1 MKTTTSTLQIKPDH
15 GTRTFT
21 IIGYSLI
28 SIITILCFIPFWLI
42 IVASISDEQTVLR
55 EGFKLWPTVVSFD
68 AYRSIFQGFKSLI
81 QSYLVTIFITVFGTV
96 SSLLLTSMTG
106 YVLIRQ
112 DFTERNKV
120 SFFIYFTT
128 LFSGGVIPSYIL
140 FVKYL
145 QIKNSLWALVLP
157 CLLSPWNIFLMRNF
171 MKSIPYSLV
180 EASKIDGANDWQIYE
195 KVMLP
200 LSKAGLATVG
210 LFIALNYWNDWY
222 HASLYITKE
231 NLYPLQY
238 LLYRMLSNAEY
249 MKQAAA
255 AGVLLDSE
263 VLPSETLKMATAL
276 VVTGPILMLYPF
288 VQKYFVKGIMIGS
301 VKG

>member
-1 MKTTTSTLQIKPDH
+1 MKKTNYSTVRPDK
-15 GTRTFT
+15 GTKSFTVLGYAVMTVIT
-21 IIGYSLI
+21 II
-28 SIITILCFIPFWLI
+28 CFIPFWLI
-42 IVASISDEQTVLR
+42 ISASISDEHTILV
-55 EGFKLWPTVVSFD
+55 EGFKLWPSEISFD
-68 AYRSIFQGFKSLI
+68 AYRSIFQDSSSIFESYAVTLI
-81 QSYLVTIFITVFGTV
+81 VTAVGTA
-96 SSLLLTSMTG
+96 SALLLTSMTG
-106 YVLIRQ
+106 YVLTRQ
-112 DFTERNKV
+112 DFKARNKV

-140 FVKYL
+140 IVKYL
-145 QIKNSLWALVLP
+145 QLKNTLWALILP

-171 MKSIPYSLV
+171 MKSIPYSLI
-180 EASKIDGANDWQIYE
+180 EAAKIDSAGDLQIFTRI
-195 KVMLP
+195 VLP

-210 LFIALNYWNDWY
+210 LFLALNYWNDWY

-249 MKQAAA
+249 MKQAAE
-255 AGVLLDSE
+255 AGLFLGTE
-263 VLPSETLKMATAL
+263 TLPSETLKMATAI
-276 VVTGPILMLYPF
+276 VVTGPILLVYPF

>member
-1 MKTTTSTLQIKPDH
+1 MQTVSTTMKSDKGTQSFTLL
-15 GTRTFT
+15 GYGVMT
-21 IIGYSLI
+21 IV
-28 SIITILCFIPFWLI
+28 TVLCFIPFWLI
-42 IVASISDEQTVLR
+42 IVASISDEQTILR
-55 EGFKLWPTVVSFD
+55 EGFKLWPTQLSFD
-68 AYRSIFQGFKSLI
+68 AYRSIFQGFNALM
-81 QSYLVTIFITVFGTV
+81 QSYLVTICITVAGTTL
-96 SSLLLTSMTG
+96 SLLLTSMTG
-106 YVLIRQ
+106 FVLIRQ
-112 DFTERNKV
+112 DFPARNKV

-128 LFSGGVIPSYIL
+128 LFSGGVIPTYIL

-145 QIKNSLWALVLP
+145 TLKNTLWALVLP
-157 CLLSPWNIFLMRNF
+157 GLLSPWNIFLMRNF

-200 LSKAGLATVG
+200 LCKAGLATVG

-231 NLYPLQY
+231 SLYPLQY

-255 AGVLLDSE
+255 AGVFLDTV

-276 VVTGPILMLYPF
+276 VVTGPILLVYPF
-288 VQKYFVKGIMIGS
+288 VQRYFVKGIMIGS

>member
-128 LFSGGVIPSYIL
+128 LF
-140 FVKYL
+140 
-145 QIKNSLWALVLP
+145 
-157 CLLSPWNIFLMRNF
+157 
-171 MKSIPYSLV
+171 
-180 EASKIDGANDWQIYE
+180 
-195 KVMLP
+195 
-200 LSKAGLATVG
+200 
-210 LFIALNYWNDWY
+210 
-222 HASLYITKE
+222 
-231 NLYPLQY
+231 
-238 LLYRMLSNAEY
+238 
-249 MKQAAA
+249 
-255 AGVLLDSE
+255 
-263 VLPSETLKMATAL
+263 
-276 VVTGPILMLYPF
+276 
-288 VQKYFVKGIMIGS
+288 
-301 VKG
+301 

>member
-1 MKTTTSTLQIKPDH
+1 MKKTNYSTVRPDK
-15 GTRTFT
+15 GTKSFTVLGYAVMTVIT
-21 IIGYSLI
+21 II
-28 SIITILCFIPFWLI
+28 CFIPFWLI
-42 IVASISDEQTVLR
+42 ISASISDEHTILV
-55 EGFKLWPTVVSFD
+55 EGFKLWPSEISFD
-68 AYRSIFQGFKSLI
+68 AYRSIFQDSSSIFESYAVTLI
-81 QSYLVTIFITVFGTV
+81 VTAVGTA
-96 SSLLLTSMTG
+96 SALLLTSMTG
-106 YVLIRQ
+106 YVLTRQ
-112 DFTERNKV
+112 DFKARNKV

-140 FVKYL
+140 IVKYL
-145 QIKNSLWALVLP
+145 QLKNTLWALILP

-171 MKSIPYSLV
+171 MKSIPYSLIEV
-180 EASKIDGANDWQIYE
+180 AKIDSAGDLQIFTRI
-195 KVMLP
+195 VLP

-210 LFIALNYWNDWY
+210 LFLALNYWNDWY

-249 MKQAAA
+249 MKQAAE
-255 AGVLLDSE
+255 AGLLLGTE
-263 VLPSETLKMATAL
+263 TLPSETLKMATAI
-276 VVTGPILMLYPF
+276 VVTGPILLVYPF

>member
-1 MKTTTSTLQIKPDH
+1 METITTQVKPDKGTTSFSILGYSVMTGI
-15 GTRTFT
+15 T
-21 IIGYSLI
+21 II
-28 SIITILCFIPFWLI
+28 CFIPFWLI
-42 IVASISDEQTVLR
+42 IVASISNENMVLT
-55 EGFKLWPTVVSFD
+55 EGFKLWPTVISAD
-68 AYRSIFQGFKSLI
+68 AYRSIFQGFDTLMK
-81 QSYLVTIFITVFGTV
+81 SYLVTIFITVTGTI
-96 SSLLLTSMTG
+96 SSLLLTTMTG
-106 YVLIRQ
+106 YVLIRR
-112 DFTERNKV
+112 DFLERNIV

-145 QIKNSLWALVLP
+145 TLKNSLWALVLP

-171 MKSIPYSLV
+171 MRSIPYSLI
-180 EASKIDGANDWQIYE
+180 EASKIDSANDWQIYL
-195 KVMLP
+195 KVILP

-231 NLYPLQY
+231 SLYPLQY

-255 AGVLLDSE
+255 AGVFLDT
-263 VLPSETLKMATAL
+263 VALPSETLKMATAL
-276 VVTGPILMLYPF
+276 VVTGPILLLYPF

>member
-1 MKTTTSTLQIKPDH
+1 MKTTAISIRPDSGTKSFTLL
-15 GTRTFT
+15 
-21 IIGYSLI
+21 GYGVMV
-28 SIITILCFIPFWLI
+28 IITIICVVPFWLI
-42 IVASISDEQTVLR
+42 VAASISDEATILR
-55 EGFKLWPTVVSFD
+55 EGFKLWPRTVSLD
-68 AYRSIFQGFKSLI
+68 AYRSIFQGSKALLH
-81 QSYLVTIFITVFGTV
+81 SYLVTIFVTSVGTLLA
-96 SSLLLTSMTG
+96 LLLTSMTG
-106 YVLIRQ
+106 YVLIRV
-112 DFTERNKV
+112 DFPHRNGIA
-120 SFFIYFTT
+120 FFIYFTT
-128 LFSGGVIPSYIL
+128 LFSGGVIPTYIL

-145 QIKNSLWALVLP
+145 ALKNTVWVLILS

-180 EASKIDGANDWQIYE
+180 EASKIDGANDLQIYTA
-195 KVMLP
+195 VMVP

-222 HASLYITKE
+222 HASLYITQE
-231 NLYPLQY
+231 ALYPLQY

-255 AGVLLDSE
+255 AGIFLDTVS
-263 VLPSETLKMATAL
+263 LPSETLKMATAL
-276 VVTGPILMLYPF
+276 VVTGPILLLYPF

>member
-1 MKTTTSTLQIKPDH
+1 MKPDK
-15 GTRTFT
+15 GTQSFT
-21 IIGYSLI
+21 ALGYSVMTL
-28 SIITILCFIPFWLI
+28 ITILCFIPFWLI
-42 IVASISDEQTVLR
+42 IVASISDEQTVLT
-55 EGFKLWPTVVSFD
+55 EGFKLWPTVISLD
-68 AYRSIFQGFKSLI
+68 AYRSIFQGFESLM
-81 QSYLVTIFITVFGTV
+81 QSYLVTIFVTVAGTTL
-96 SSLLLTSMTG
+96 SLFLTSMTG
-106 YVLIRQ
+106 FVLIRQ
-112 DFTERNKV
+112 DFPARNKV

-128 LFSGGVIPSYIL
+128 LFSGGVIPTYIL

-145 QIKNSLWALVLP
+145 TLKNTLWALILP
-157 CLLSPWNIFLMRNF
+157 GLLSPWNIFLMRNF

-180 EASKIDGANDWQIYE
+180 EASKIDGATDWQIYE

-200 LSKAGLATVG
+200 LCKAGLATVG

-231 NLYPLQY
+231 SLYPLQY

-255 AGVLLDSE
+255 AGVFLDTV

-276 VVTGPILMLYPF
+276 VVTGPILLVYPF
-288 VQKYFVKGIMIGS
+288 VQRYFVKGIMIGS
-301 VKG
+301 IKG

>member
-1 MKTTTSTLQIKPDH
+1 METQIKPDK
-15 GTRTFT
+15 GTLSFSV
-21 IIGYSLI
+21 IGYSVMTV
-28 SIITILCFIPFWLI
+28 ITLLCLIPFWLVI
-42 IVASISDEQTVLR
+42 AASFSDEQDVLVH
-55 EGFKLWPTVVSFD
+55 GFRLWPSVFSLD
-68 AYRSIFQGFKSLI
+68 AYKSIFSGFDSLMR
-81 QSYLVTIFITVFGTV
+81 SYVVTIFITLAGTFT
-96 SSLLLTSMTG
+96 SILLTSMAG

-112 DFTERNKV
+112 DFGKRNAV

-145 QIKNSLWALVLP
+145 NMKNSIWALVLP

-180 EASKIDGANDWQIYE
+180 EASKIDGANDWQIYA

-210 LFIALNYWNDWY
+210 LFLSLNYWNDWY

-231 NLYPLQY
+231 SLYPLQY

-249 MKQAAA
+249 MKQAAE
-255 AGVLLDSE
+255 AGIFIDSAMP
-263 VLPSETLKMATAL
+263 PSETLKMATAL
-276 VVTGPILMLYPF
+276 VVTGPILLVYPF
-288 VQKYFVKGIMIGS
+288 VQRFFIKGIMIGS

>member
-1 MKTTTSTLQIKPDH
+1 MRTAASTMKPDS
-15 GTRTFT
+15 GTRSFT
-21 IIGYSLI
+21 ILGYGVMTLV
-28 SIITILCFIPFWLI
+28 TLMCFIPFWLI
-42 IVASISDEQTVLR
+42 IIASISDEQTVLT
-55 EGFKLWPTVVSFD
+55 EGFKLWPSQLSFD
-68 AYRSIFQGFKSLI
+68 AYRSIFQGFKALM
-81 QSYLVTIFITVFGTV
+81 QSYLVTIFITVVGTTL
-96 SSLLLTSMTG
+96 SLLLTSMAG
-106 YVLIRQ
+106 FVLIRQ
-112 DFTERNKV
+112 DFPARNKV

-145 QIKNSLWALVLP
+145 TLKNTLWALILP
-157 CLLSPWNIFLMRNF
+157 SLLSPWNIFLMRNF

-180 EASKIDGANDWQIYE
+180 EASKIDGANDWQIYQR
-195 KVMLP
+195 VMIP
-200 LSKAGLATVG
+200 LCKAGLATVG

-231 NLYPLQY
+231 SLYPLQY

-255 AGVLLDSE
+255 AGVFLDTV

-276 VVTGPILMLYPF
+276 VVTGPILLVYPF
-288 VQKYFVKGIMIGS
+288 VQRYFVKGIMIGS
-301 VKG
+301 IKG

>member
-1 MKTTTSTLQIKPDH
+1 MSNSISQIKPDK
-15 GTRTFT
+15 GTKLFT
-21 IIGYSLI
+21 ILGYSVI

-42 IVASISDEQTVLR
+42 IVASFSDEQIVMR
-55 EGFKLWPTVVSFD
+55 DGFGLFPNVISFD
-68 AYRSIFQGFKSLI
+68 AYRSIFQGFKSLMK
-81 QSYLVTIFITVFGTV
+81 SYLVTIYITTIGTT

-112 DFTERNKV
+112 DFPQRNKV

-145 QIKNSLWALVLP
+145 QIKNSLWALILP

-171 MKSIPYSLV
+171 MKSIPYSLI
-180 EASKIDGANDWQIYE
+180 EASKIDGANDWQIYG

-231 NLYPLQY
+231 SLYPLQY

-263 VLPSETLKMATAL
+263 VLPNETLKMATAL
-276 VVTGPILMLYPF
+276 VVTGPILLLYPF
-288 VQKYFVKGIMIGS
+288 IQRFFVKGIMIGS

>member
-1 MKTTTSTLQIKPDH
+1 MKTITTHVKPDKGTTS
-15 GTRTFT
+15 FT
-21 IIGYSLI
+21 ILGLSVMT
-28 SIITILCFIPFWLI
+28 IITIICFIPFWLI
-42 IVASISDEQTVLR
+42 IAASISDEHMVLT
-55 EGFKLWPTVVSFD
+55 EGFKVWPTVISFD
-68 AYRSIFQGFKSLI
+68 AYRSIFQGFDSLMKS
-81 QSYLVTIFITVFGTV
+81 YCVTIFITVTGTI

-106 YVLIRQ
+106 YVLIRRE
-112 DFTERNKV
+112 FYERNRV

-145 QIKNSLWALVLP
+145 NLKNSLWALILP
-157 CLLSPWNIFLMRNF
+157 CLLSPWNIFLMKNF

-180 EASKIDGANDWQIYE
+180 EASKIDGANDWEIYL

-255 AGVLLDSE
+255 AGVFLDT
-263 VLPSETLKMATAL
+263 VTLPSETLKMATAL
-276 VVTGPILMLYPF
+276 VVTGPILLLYPF
-288 VQKYFVKGIMIGS
+288 VQRYFIKGIMIGS